1 MLRIDCPLTL
11 MDESTFDVKKDMEK
25 WEKSKRM
32 YMMIMKK
39 VILKAFKGSMF
50 QKITTTKEFLVQW
63 KDICQWKEKAEIG
76 MLLRSL
82 ISMRYTSKGNTREY
96 ILEMSHAAKL
106 KILKL
111 KLSEDLL
118 VHLLLISLLI
128 QFNQFKVSYNYQN
141 EIWSLNELILH
152 CVKKKKAWRKIRQ
165 KVLTWPQPLSIR
177 TKENKKKDKEAVDTA
192 PQKK

>member
-1 MLRIDCPLTL
+1 MLRIDCPLAL

-50 QKITTTKEFLVQW
+50 QKITTTKEFLVDNE
-63 KDICQWKEKAEIG
+63 KIFVDNEKAEIG

-118 VHLLLISLLI
+118 VHLVLISLLI

-152 CVKKKKAWRKIRQ
+152 CVKKKKA
-165 KVLTWPQPLSIR
+165 
-177 TKENKKKDKEAVDTA
+177 
-192 PQKK
+192 

>member
-1 MLRIDCPLTL
+1 MLRIDCPLAL

-141 EIWSLNELILH
+141 EIWSLNALILH
-152 CVKKKKAWRKIRQ
+152 CVKNKKAWRKIRQ